1 MAVQIQV
8 RSDSSQ
14 AQVDLKKL
22 ESSLKSVQTSAESIN
37 KSISGLATATKVAFA
52 ALPIAAIGTAAIRTA
67 ASFETL
73 NARLVTATGSTTRAV
88 QAFSAV
94 QKIVAATP
102 YSVRALTDAY
112 ARLATTGSRAF
123 ASQAQIERGIQNI
136 SDAVAAVGGGDVEL
150 NRVAVAFERMASE
163 GRLTAERLNQITD
176 AGIPLTKIADAMGI
190 SMGALRKESEK
201 GNLTFEKFYKAFQSV
216 AEAADGF
223 GGAASRQVNTLNGAF
238 SNLGDAIAI
247 TQDKM
252 IRQSGVSKI
261 LVKGIQSITQSFLNF
276 ADGLEFSVA
285 KGLFNI
291 ALFYDNARLILLDIG
306 KLFNEYAGKAI
317 SFLPDI
323 TIDTDTIISDIRGA
337 LSRIDISGSVKAYA
351 MKLSDFLPGLDT
363 VLALISKFGQA
374 VKDIF
379 YNIWDAVVGN
389 SYWPDLIEDIT
400 MWAGKLLDMVKPHLE
415 KFKAYVFDIFTG
427 LRTEFNKLF
436 KDISI
441 KIGVSANTGVLKEV
455 NSYVKRIN
463 DSLGELTENA
473 KKSEL
478 VKRLFKEVN
487 NGTSGLLDIYNKLAA
502 NNEFNA
508 LRISFNAVTVAI
520 GEGLIP
526 RLLGL
531 VGVIAGFLKLDTAQ
545 LKLSMTGFIDK
556 VNIEGVGT
564 EKLKAAKAVIESS
577 LSSVTDATDEFNKK
591 ASSGLLGF
599 ETPGKILDSIG
610 TTIGRVMSQ
619 AFLGATKENELQL
632 ADIFSLAL
640 AFALSKGF
648 RNLVITGA
656 IIKLVI
662 GDQGLSEA
670 LSKIY
675 TLISDFGNK
684 VLAGAG
690 ISGWVGGDIPGF
702 LAGLIFGGLTLA
714 VVSGKLTPIL
724 LAISKAIALRLFLPS
739 LINPE
744 TEAKEVGK
752 AKTLGQKMGGA
763 FRGSFSIAGGL
774 AGTLIGGHL
783 SEAALNAFG
792 VKDPLTRAGVELGTI
807 IGTAMA
813 FSTIAAFAASKIIA
827 SGAWLLAAFSL
838 PVIKAVLTRL
848 ALSTLLLGALFPSV
862 SIVTTA
868 VGSLLATIAAGL
880 SAPVILAA
888 LGIAAGGFLLWNI
901 FFGEEGS
908 WGSKLQTFLATDVI
922 SPIVSALD
930 TAFAF
935 IEAKFNAL
943 KATVKDF
950 FSFGSSQGGTGGG
963 LIMPE
968 GYATG
973 GKISGPGTGTSD
985 SILARLSNGE
995 YVVNAKA
1002 TASNRG
1008 LLERINGGLPA
1019 FAEGGVVGKPKNPNL
1034 TEVSFPYLDPDFTDN
1049 QLNLINSLGDFG
1061 FKTKLSLAA
1070 GLGTAQKEAGADLS
1084 QLTED
1089 TGDGTGL
1096 FSSKY
1101 RTLLAKYKEHGIDKS
1116 KGVWAVSFFRDI
1128 DKKFK
1133 DKPVTERDDYLS
1145 KLLVK
1150 DFLGFQYMKVGAGN
1164 LTAQDGWDFRGRGWL
1179 QYTGRDVYDNI
1190 GYLSDPG
1197 LLGSSID
1204 ANITAL
1210 PKYLNYKKLSADKV
1224 NALKTVSEIS
1234 RTLNRAV
1241 NPGKPS
1247 DANKVASFATSNL
1260 KKFATGGAISGPG
1273 NGTSDSILAR
1283 LSNGEYVVNAK
1294 ATANN
1299 RNLLERINAG
1309 LPAFAQGGGVNMS
1322 NLAAATGGD
1331 LNRYDFSKLTSQ
1343 EVIKLNK
1350 QITDLLQAQKSADD
1364 QLLRSGKVQE
1374 YTQKAL
1380 DNLNEVTTNQLVQY
1394 MKPTPELLKAIRDDA
1409 RSTKSKEIGT
1419 NAVGGLKSDFSAN
1432 LLSLIKGESDFSTF
1446 GDSLLN
1452 SITSKITETTVSGFT
1467 EGLFSVLTAPLESF
1481 FSGSADNAMGAG
1493 SGFGGLISGVF
1504 GGAASSKP
1512 TGTVDN
1518 PTVTQDVNDVK
1529 SKLSSIKADDE
1540 KSSLVAVVTDKLS
1553 SAFDSLKNGF
1563 STLFPELSK
1572 SLSGMFDGL
1581 MSILGGGS
1589 GGGGSGIL
1597 GLISTG
1603 LSIYSGFSAGAATSS
1618 LASTSYSIAPASTGG
1633 MGFKLKAFAD
1643 GGVVPGNYGQATP
1656 VIAHAGE
1663 VILNQAQQS
1672 RVAAA
1677 MQGGSSNGQQQ
1688 VSINITGDISQQT
1701 RREILMMSPQIADM
1715 VRNNFMEKR
1724 ILT

>member
-112 ARLATTGSRAF
+112 ARLATTGNRAF

-176 AGIPLTKIADAMGI
+176 AGIPLTKIADAMGM
-190 SMGALRKESEK
+190 SMGELRKESEK
-201 GNLTFEKFYKAFQSV
+201 GNLTFEKFYKAFQNV
-216 AEAADGF
+216 AEAAEGF

-252 IRQSGVSKI
+252 VRQSGVSKI

-323 TIDTDTIISDIRGA
+323 SIDTDAIISDIRGA

-455 NSYVKRIN
+455 DSYVKRIN

-478 VKRLFKEVN
+478 IKRLFREVN
-487 NGTSGLLDIYNKLAA
+487 NGTSGLLDIYNKLSA

-556 VNIEGVGT
+556 INIEGVGT

-640 AFALSKGF
+640 AFAFSKGF

-702 LAGLIFGGLTLA
+702 LAGLLFGGLTLA

-724 LAISKAIALRLFLPS
+724 IAISKAIALRLFLPS

-783 SEAALNAFG
+783 SEAALNYFG

-813 FSTIAAFAASKIIA
+813 FSTIAAFAANKLIA
-827 SGAWLLAAFSL
+827 SGAWLLAALFPKVAL
-838 PVIKAVLTRL
+838 VRIAATAFAATVLTSLTAAL
-848 ALSTLLLGALFPSV
+848 AGFFTTASFGVWFLGYIFPTISV
-862 SIVTTA
+862 VTTA
-868 VGSLLATIAAGL
+868 IASFLAAIAAGL
-880 SAPVILAA
+880 TGPIVLAA
-888 LGIAAGGFLLWNI
+888 LGIAAGSFLLWSV

-908 WGSKLQTFLATDVI
+908 WGSKVKQFFTTNVI
-922 SPIVSALD
+922 PPIESALD
-930 TAFAF
+930 TVFNYF
-935 IEAKFNAL
+935 SKKFDELGL
-943 KATVKDF
+943 KVKDF
-950 FSFGSSQGGTGGG
+950 FSFSSSQGGTGGG

-1008 LLERINGGLPA
+1008 LLERINSGLPA
-1019 FAEGGVVGKPKNPNL
+1019 FNTGGFVGYSSLVDKEFIKQVEGKQKLNGYVPKTNSGKVNGKSGVTIASGLDLGQFYNWELIKSGVPKA
-1034 TEVSFPYLDPDFTDN
+1034 
-1049 QLNLINSLGDFG
+1049 
-1061 FKTKLSLAA
+1061 LA
-1070 GLGTAQKEAGADLS
+1070 
-1084 QLTED
+1084 
-1089 TGDGTGL
+1089 
-1096 FSSKY
+1096 
-1101 RTLLAKYKEHGIDKS
+1101 
-1116 KGVWAVSFFRDI
+1116 
-1128 DKKFK
+1128 KKFK
-1133 DKPVTERDDYLS
+1133 PYQYPLQKDAAVEFLKKNPLS
-1145 KLLVK
+1145 ISQAEAETVDSTTSEYALRRLK
-1150 DFLGFQYMKVGAGN
+1150 DHFSISDFAELPKGVATALASYTFQYGN
-1164 LTAQDGWDFRGRGWL
+1164 LPSNFADLAKNKEFEKL
-1179 QYTGRDVYDNI
+1179 
-1190 GYLSDPG
+1190 
-1197 LLGSSID
+1197 
-1204 ANITAL
+1204 ANL
-1210 PKYLNYKKLSADKV
+1210 F
-1224 NALKTVSEIS
+1224 ES
-1234 RTLNRAV
+1234 RTSFKPRRKLEANLIRKHAV
-1241 NPGKPS
+1241 GIY
-1247 DANKVASFATSNL
+1247 DAY
-1260 KKFATGGAISGPG
+1260 ATGGAISGPG

-1493 SGFGGLISGVF
+1493 SGLGGLISGVF